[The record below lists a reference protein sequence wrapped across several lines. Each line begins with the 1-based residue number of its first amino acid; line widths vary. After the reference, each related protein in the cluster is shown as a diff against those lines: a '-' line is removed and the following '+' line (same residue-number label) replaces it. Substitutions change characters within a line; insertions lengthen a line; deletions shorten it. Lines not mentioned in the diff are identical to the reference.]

1 MKVVLDTNVILSSVS
16 RHSPHRIVFDTF
28 EKGDYTL
35 CLTTEILLEYEEKL
49 GEIFSVSLAE
59 LVVGAMILKR
69 NTQFKEIYIRWNL
82 LSKDA
87 DDNKFVDCAVAANA
101 DYLVTNDKGFRIL
114 KGIPFPK
121 LKIIRIEEFEE
132 ILQGLSA

>member
-16 RHSPHRIVFDTF
+16 RHSPHRLVFDKF
-28 EKGDYTL
+28 EQGDYTL

-49 GEIFSVSLAE
+49 GEIFSVNLAE

-69 NTQFKEIYIRWNL
+69 NTQFKEVYIRWNL

-114 KGIPFPK
+114 KDIPFPK
-121 LKIIRIEEFEE
+121 LKIIKIEEFEE
-132 ILQGLSA
+132 ILKTKLD